1 MGPRHSLDR
10 CIFVSIVPAAERNNL
25 EEIRTD
31 TKLFNAMVEA
41 LRKRGGAAYKMPA
54 GHIELCN
61 VPITVRTAGANLTH

>member
-1 MGPRHSLDR
+1 MGPRQALGR
-10 CIFVSIVPAAERNNL
+10 CTFVSNVPAAERTNL

-61 VPITVRTAGANLTH
+61 LPIAVRTAGANLAH